1 MADAATP
8 PPANTGAAASTTTS
22 PSASTST
29 PSSSATPPKPRNP
42 ALKMLGLPDLPRKL
56 PSRNWMIF
64 WAVTGAFTAAIV
76 YDKREKKRATAKWCR
91 AVEPL
96 SRELISSANALPR
109 KLTVYLEA
117 PPGDGLRVA
126 QDHFIEYAKPVL
138 AASGLDWE
146 FIQGRQQGDVR
157 AAVAEKIRRRRMADE
172 RPGERVP
179 PTDDSIVEDLRK
191 RMGVKEYEGVKGDIV
206 VGRHAWKEYI
216 RGVHEGWLGPLDAP
230 PLPEP
235 VPEPV
240 VGIQSDTESSSAAAT
255 TTATT
260 TATTHEDDKS
270 KTKPEE
276 EEEKEKE
283 KKQDKPSRPPQP
295 RPHNTTDDYE
305 SAALPLRIPAEFSP
319 STTIPFPHRLGFTQT
334 FVRLGRFLNRRYLA
348 DEIGREVAAVC
359 FAAAARDWREA
370 DGQYEQQRTL
380 EHEERDWPK
389 SVWQEKQ
396 DEEDPAAE
404 PEKQATAA
412 KPPKERIWA
421 SSMVI
426 DPRIAQRMRR
436 FEITPEDEERA
447 AKIVVPE
454 EEVEGWLKG
463 SARSLWRW
471 GASSFNSK
479 PTGPNVGNLDDE

>member
-1 MADAATP
+1 MADATTP
-8 PPANTGAAASTTTS
+8 PPANTGAAASTTTTTTG
-22 PSASTST
+22 A
-29 PSSSATPPKPRNP
+29 SSSATPPKPRNP
-42 ALKMLGLPDLPRKL
+42 ALKMLGLPALPRRL

-64 WAVTGAFTAAIV
+64 WAITGAFTTAIV
-76 YDKREKKRATAKWCR
+76 YDKREKKRATAKWRR

-96 SRELISSANALPR
+96 SRELIGSANALPR

-126 QDHFIEYAKPVL
+126 QDHFIEYVKPVL

-157 AAVAEKIRRRRMADE
+157 AAVAEKIRRCRMADE
-172 RPGERVP
+172 RPGEPLP
-179 PTDDSIVEDLRK
+179 PTDDSIVQDLRK

-206 VGRHAWKEYI
+206 IGRHAWKEYV

-240 VGIQSDTESSSAAAT
+240 VETKSDSETPSAT
-255 TTATT
+255 TQQ
-260 TATTHEDDKS
+260 DDTS
-270 KTKPEE
+270 KTKSE
-276 EEEKEKE
+276 EEEK
-283 KKQDKPSRPPQP
+283 KQEKPSRPPQP
-295 RPHNTTDDYE
+295 RPHNSPDDYE

-319 STTIPFPHRLGFTQT
+319 STAIPFPHRLGFTQT
-334 FVRLGRFLNRRYLA
+334 FVRLGRFLNRRHLA
-348 DEIGREVAAVC
+348 DDIGREVAAVC
-359 FAAAARDWREA
+359 FAAARDFRGA
-370 DGQYEQQRTL
+370 DGQYEQQRL
-380 EHEERDWPK
+380 LDQEERDWPK
-389 SVWQEKQ
+389 SVWKDEK
-396 DEEDPAAE
+396 DAEEPDVSKAE
-404 PEKQATAA
+404 PEKQHKAA
-412 KPPKERIWA
+412 AAAPAAAAVEPPKERIWT
-421 SSMVI
+421 SSMVV

-454 EEVEGWLKG
+454 EEIEGWIKG

-471 GASSFNSK
+471 GVRSFETK
-479 PTGPNVGNLDDE
+479 PRGPNVGDLDDE